1 MHPTQPLYHRSN
13 SSMGPME
20 EVALGR
26 TTGAEVWH
34 DGGGDLRDR
43 VSEMSEYGYAEDVET
58 PPIAST
64 SSSPTLIDPTSPS
77 FIKRQNSVSVSFV
90 KDEHHHHGDSI
101 IPRRGGGGFDDG
113 DDQAD
118 LPSALRPP
126 DPVPWRT
133 LLPLLMFFTADAMT
147 YSVLFPIITDMLTS
161 FQPPLAPDMIGLYAG
176 LGEGVMMLVEAVCSP
191 FWARAADTYG
201 RRVCLIYGFGVTVLG
216 SVAIGWSRGVASI
229 IVFRSI
235 RGFVSFSL
243 LAETTREQEAGQAGC
258 REHWLKRQ
266 SA

>member
-1 MHPTQPLYHRSN
+1 
-13 SSMGPME
+13 MGPME

-26 TTGAEVWH
+26 TTGADVWH

-43 VSEMSEYGYAEDVET
+43 IQEMGEYGYAEDAET

-64 SSSPTLIDPTSPS
+64 SSSPTLIDPTSPT
-77 FIKRQNSVSVSFV
+77 FVKRQNSVSFANHQ
-90 KDEHHHHGDSI
+90 HHHDAVSI
-101 IPRRGGGGFDDG
+101 IAEGRGGTYDDEEEQ
-113 DDQAD
+113 DN
-118 LPSALRPP
+118 LSSALRPP

-133 LLPLLMFFTADAMT
+133 LLPLLMFLTADAMT

-235 RGFVSFSL
+235 RESTTVP
-243 LAETTREQEAGQAGC
+243 LAR
-258 REHWLKRQ
+258 
-266 SA
+266 